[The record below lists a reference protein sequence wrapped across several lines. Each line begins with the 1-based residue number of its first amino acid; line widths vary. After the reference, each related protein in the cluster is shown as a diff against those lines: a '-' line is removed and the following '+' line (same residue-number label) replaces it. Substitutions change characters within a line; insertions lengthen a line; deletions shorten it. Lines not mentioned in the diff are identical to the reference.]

1 MIFLKTD
8 VDILNKMYRIVEMG
22 IIGILEVV
30 KKVEDSCLEKLMLD
44 QKKDYMVVKKDIRD
58 LLDEYEEDPKKIGG
72 MTRVSNDIYTN
83 IKLMGEEDDK
93 VISKMMLEGTNKGV
107 IEVTAILNDKK
118 YNNEKISDIAEHLL
132 KVLEYNGRELKKYL

>member
-1 MIFLKTD
+1 VIFLKTD

>member
-93 VISKMMLEGTNKGV
+93 IISKMMLEGTNKGV

>member
-1 MIFLKTD
+1 
-8 VDILNKMYRIVEMG
+8 MYRIVEMG
-22 IIGILEVV
+22 IIGVDEVV

>member
-22 IIGILEVV
+22 IIGVDEVV

>member
-1 MIFLKTD
+1 
-8 VDILNKMYRIVEMG
+8 MG
-22 IIGILEVV
+22 IIGVDEVV